1 MSWYNDSSNTQAN
14 ATDKVGRFMLG
25 LNVSAQVT
33 FLDDATTIIDGNS
46 VATPIKYGEYRLQIP
61 YGFLAKLP
69 DAKRIGAENTLAAL
83 GFKEGW
89 NNYATATPSNPLA
102 DIAKPSSVAVF
113 SVIDHSSWTSPK
125 GKIYKDLVKLF
136 VVKRSSPTWGILQK
150 QIEKRGGS
158 LRGCRFE
165 IERVGDKSPSVGNVL
180 EFIEKIDATNLP
192 KAVDYGKALLPKND
206 AELRKLIDLLGKTG
220 AEDREDQ
227 ATEFTSDDDDSDIPF

>member
-25 LNVSAQVT
+25 LNGSAQVT
-33 FLDDATTIIDGNS
+33 FLDDATANIDGNS
-46 VATPIKYGEYRLQIP
+46 VATPIKYSEYRLQIP

-69 DAKRIGAENTLAAL
+69 DAKRIGAENTLTAL

-89 NNYATATPSNPLA
+89 NNYSTATPSNPLA
-102 DIAKPSSVAVF
+102 DIAKPSAVAVF

-180 EFIEKIDATNLP
+180 EFIEKVDATNLP

-227 ATEFTSDDDDSDIPF
+227 ATEFTSNDDDSDIPF